1 MRRLKESR
9 HQLLAS
15 IAQFDDAA
23 HSEVLQFLE
32 KYPSET
38 SYKIYFVDIE
48 ENRTLYEPAPLHYNE
63 LPFIV
68 ATDFV
73 YATSQL
79 KWIPNTPQPDRVE
92 LEYNFG
98 KHVVYYDVLKFR
110 IYYKV
115 DGQLLGFEL

>member
-1 MRRLKESR
+1 MRKLNDLR
-9 HQLLAS
+9 HHLLHS
-15 IAQFDDAA
+15 IAAFDDEAY
-23 HSEVLQFLE
+23 SEVVKFLK

-38 SYKIYFVDIE
+38 SYKIYFVDTE

-63 LPFIV
+63 SPKIV
-68 ATDFV
+68 AMDFV

-79 KWIPNTPQPDRVE
+79 KWILNTPQPDRVE

-98 KHVVYYDVLKFR
+98 KHVVYYDVLQFR

-115 DGQLLGFEL
+115 DDQLLGFEL

>member
-1 MRRLKESR
+1 MRKLNELR
-9 HQLLAS
+9 HQLLDA
-15 IAQFDDAA
+15 IAAFDAEA
-23 HSEVLQFLE
+23 LSEITKFLQ

-38 SYKIYFVDIE
+38 SYKIYFVDTQ

-63 LPFIV
+63 SPNIV
-68 ATDFV
+68 AMDFV

>member
-1 MRRLKESR
+1 MRKLNELR
-9 HQLLAS
+9 HQLLDAIES
-15 IAQFDDAA
+15 FDAEA
-23 HSEVLQFLE
+23 LSEITKFLD

-38 SYKIYFVDIE
+38 SYKIYFVDVNE
-48 ENRTLYEPAPLHYNE
+48 GRTLYAPAPLLYNE
-63 LPFIV
+63 LSKVVAMDFI
-68 ATDFV
+68 

-79 KWIPNTPQPDRVE
+79 KWIFNTPQPDRVE

-115 DGQLLGFEL
+115 DDQLLGFEL